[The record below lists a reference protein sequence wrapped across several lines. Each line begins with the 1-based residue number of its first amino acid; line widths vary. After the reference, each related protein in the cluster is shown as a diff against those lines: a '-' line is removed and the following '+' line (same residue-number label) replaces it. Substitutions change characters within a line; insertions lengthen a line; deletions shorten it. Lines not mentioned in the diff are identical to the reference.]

1 MKFGETVKKLR
12 LEADMTQE
20 GLSELLSITP
30 QAVSR
35 WETGMAMPDISLLP
49 SLANLFNVTTD
60 YLLGM
65 DIRQRDARYVEF
77 EQAYRD
83 YWKKDKEASYQMAKQ
98 AVKEYPRETKYVEW
112 LASCEYFIAMTLPCG
127 SDYCKMLEHSIEH
140 YKFILKKNTEKEL
153 QNKALHGIVLALR
166 LAGRN
171 EEATEYAMM
180 QEDEEARDE
189 LLMWCIEGEEKRIHL
204 QKLLARKFQ
213 AFLFQISFRN
223 KCQAAYEA
231 VEQILK
237 VMMPDENYLEY
248 HLILQYNSIDKAFL
262 FCSESRWDEALESL
276 KKARHH
282 AEGMVKIMAAKN
294 SRYTSP
300 LFDCLECRNEDF
312 DSSEETELDDFFNC
326 LKNNHCF
333 DPIRDREDFKALETL

>member
-140 YKFILKKNTEKEL
+140 YKFVLKKTLKKNCKIRRFTALYWLSAWPGETKKR
-153 QNKALHGIVLALR
+153 QNML
-166 LAGRN
+166 
-171 EEATEYAMM
+171 
-180 QEDEEARDE
+180 
-189 LLMWCIEGEEKRIHL
+189 
-204 QKLLARKFQ
+204 
-213 AFLFQISFRN
+213 
-223 KCQAAYEA
+223 
-231 VEQILK
+231 
-237 VMMPDENYLEY
+237 
-248 HLILQYNSIDKAFL
+248 
-262 FCSESRWDEALESL
+262 
-276 KKARHH
+276 
-282 AEGMVKIMAAKN
+282 
-294 SRYTSP
+294 
-300 LFDCLECRNEDF
+300 
-312 DSSEETELDDFFNC
+312 
-326 LKNNHCF
+326 
-333 DPIRDREDFKALETL
+333 